1 MIALTGQHDLV
12 LIARYLIR
20 ENTRFGLLAPL
31 FFDLQVGWIDHLRED
46 HASVRCGLVFFDVAR
61 RGRQARLD

>member
-12 LIARYLIR
+12 LIARYLVR

-31 FFDLQVGWIDHLRED
+31 FLDLQVGWIDNLRED
-46 HASVRCGLVFFDVAR
+46 HACVRCGLVLFNVAR